1 MVRYELDNG
10 EEMHADAP
18 KTFHLPPLEARKNL
32 KQNDTVKL
40 IFRIEHDNGFDVER
54 MWVDV
59 KSVTATGYIGILD
72 NDPYCTEELKS
83 GEVIEFEPKHVIQIY
98 EP

>member
-1 MVRYELDNG
+1 MVKYELDNG

-18 KTFHLPPLEARKNL
+18 ETFYLPPLDARNNL
-32 KQNDTVKL
+32 KPNDTVKL
-40 IFRIEHDNGFDVER
+40 VFRIEHNNGFDVER

-59 KSVTATGYIGILD
+59 KSVTSTGYIGILD

-83 GEVIEFEPKHVIQIY
+83 GEIIEFKPKHVIQIY

>member
-1 MVRYELDNG
+1 MIRYELDNG

-18 KTFHLPPLEARKNL
+18 ETFYIPTLEARKNL
-32 KQNDTVKL
+32 KLNDTVKL
-40 IFRIEHDNGFDVER
+40 VFRIEHDNGFDVER

-59 KSVTATGYIGILD
+59 KSVTLAGYIGILD
-72 NDPYCTEELKS
+72 NDPNCTEELKS